1 MDIRLPLGLMF
12 AVMGA
17 LLAGFGATTWASP
30 MYQDHSLG
38 INVNLWAGLGILAF
52 GGVML
57 WLARKG
63 GPWSGGA

>member
-12 AVMGA
+12 SVMGA
-17 LLAGFGATTWASP
+17 LLTGFGATTVASP
-30 MYQDHSLG
+30 MYRDHSLG
-38 INVNLWAGLGILAF
+38 INLNLWAGLGILAF

-63 GPWSGGA
+63 GPWSS